1 MPVAFQCASAGGQ
14 LEAVRAGVGFGAL
27 HDFIARRHPDLVR
40 VLPTRRAR
48 RSYWIV
54 EHQDTRGIG
63 RIRAVHDFLV
73 GAVEADRAIFIGRD
87 QV

>member
-1 MPVAFQCASAGGQ
+1 MAQPSRSNAPTPSGNSKPCGPASAS
-14 LEAVRAGVGFGAL
+14 GVL

-40 VLPTRRAR
+40 VLPEHWAL

-54 EHQDTRGIG
+54 EHEDTRGIG

-73 GAVEADRAIFIGRD
+73 GATAEDRTTFMRP
-87 QV
+87 